1 MADDVVASLG
11 TLDGAKFATDDDG
24 TRHWAYS
31 KQAWGANNTQTPVS
45 SGAAALPIQD
55 GGNSITVDGTVAV
68 TGVATAANQT
78 SEIALLAGGL
88 PAALAANGGLKVE
101 GVAGG
106 TAVPVSVASI
116 PSHAVTNAGTFAVQE
131 SGSALTAL
139 QLIDDPVFADD
150 SAFTVGTSKVMMA
163 GGNAVAHGANPDAAD
178 AGDAGALLMSRH
190 RIPFFIG
197 GHPNIIT
204 LEAAYTTA
212 QTDVAIVTVGAG
224 AKIVVTQIQAVTSQ
238 ANTVGVGLRV
248 GFGTA
253 NTPTTTGVVLTHPS
267 MVPGAGVSRGD
278 GAGILGIGADNED
291 LRITSDV
298 PTGGSLRIL
307 VSYYSIES

>member
-1 MADDVVASLG
+1 MADNVRASLG
-11 TLDGAKFATDDDG
+11 TLDGASFATDDDG
-24 TRHWAYS
+24 TAQHPYT
-31 KQAWGANNTQTPVS
+31 KLEWGPDNTYTKVDV
-45 SGAAALPIQD
+45 GAGALPIQD
-55 GGNSITVDGTVAV
+55 GGNSITVDGAV
-68 TGVATAANQT
+68 TVSGTATVTAAAAFPVTDN
-78 SEIALLAGGL
+78 AGSL
-88 PAALAANGGLKVE
+88 TVDNG
-101 GVAGG
+101 
-106 TAVPVSVASI
+106 
-116 PSHAVTNAGTFAVQE
+116 GTFAVQE

-178 AGDAGALLMSRH
+178 AGDAGAFLMNRH
-190 RIPFFIG
+190 RVPFFIG

-212 QTDVAIVTVGAG
+212 QTDTAIVTVGAG

-307 VSYYSIES
+307 VSYYTIES